1 MAIEPLDW
9 SVVVV
14 GNWNVAILTPDGI
27 RRRLFALPDGS
38 PIDVEVAVDRPGR
51 FRVKHAQV
59 IVDPSPTSLVTIG
72 TANEIDALQAAASVS
87 RKALSVLSET
97 PVSAAGV
104 NFNFKVDEFSDD
116 IIEMLGSELDNL
128 IADNNFVI
136 VGRRV
141 VRAIK
146 CKNGILN
153 VTLFNDDFQSRGIQ
167 FNFHLDS
174 QDPKLLSEWLDN
186 VAEFHEIQSTL
197 LTGLGFN
204 IER

>member
-1 MAIEPLDW
+1 MTIEPIDW
-9 SVVVV
+9 SVVIA

-38 PIDVEVAVDRPGR
+38 PIDVEVAIDRPGR
-51 FRVKHAQV
+51 YRVKHAQV
-59 IVDPSPTSLVTIG
+59 IVDPSPTCVVTTG
-72 TANEIDALQAAASVS
+72 TTNEIDPLQAAASVS
-87 RKALSVLSET
+87 RKALSVLPET

-116 IIEMLGSELDNL
+116 IIEMLGSELDNV
-128 IADNNFVI
+128 IADNKFDV

-153 VTLFNDDFQSRGIQ
+153 VTLFNDDFQSSGIQ

-174 QDPKLLSEWLDN
+174 QDPKLLSEWLDK
-186 VAEFHEIQSTL
+186 VAEFHEIQSKL
-197 LTGLGFN
+197 LTRLGFN
-204 IER
+204 IEG